1 MSWFIG
7 QEVVVLQETGTFKVA
22 VIEQS
27 HLVLEDENGF
37 TYRYPHA
44 LVAVRQH
51 VPSEHL
57 SIKDV
62 QTFQKVGLPK
72 NQRPGNPQLPTIDL
86 HAENLNL
93 PIGMGVHDILLAQLS
108 AFKNFCNAQ
117 HRSRKTKFLV
127 IHGAGEGRLKEEI
140 RGLVNSRMGI
150 QMHDAQWSNGAV
162 GASQIELVLQQF
174 EGF

>member
-7 QEVVVLQETGTFKVA
+7 QEVVVLQETGIFKVA
-22 VIEQS
+22 VIEHN

-44 LVAVRQH
+44 LVAARQH
-51 VPSEHL
+51 ISSEHL
-57 SIKDV
+57 PIKDV

-140 RGLVNSRMGI
+140 RGLVNSRSGI

-162 GASQIELVLQQF
+162 GVSQIELVLQQF
-174 EGF
+174 ECF

>member
-7 QEVVVLQETGTFKVA
+7 QEVVVLQETGIFKVA
-22 VIEQS
+22 VIEHN

-44 LVAVRQH
+44 LVAARQH
-51 VPSEHL
+51 ISSEHL
-57 SIKDV
+57 PIKDV
-62 QTFQKVGLPK
+62 QTFQQVGLPK

-140 RGLVNSRMGI
+140 RGLVNSRSGI

-162 GASQIELVLQQF
+162 GVSQIELVLQQF
-174 EGF
+174 ECF

>member
-22 VIEQS
+22 VIEHN

-44 LVAVRQH
+44 LVAARQH
-51 VPSEHL
+51 ISSEHL
-57 SIKDV
+57 PIKDV

-140 RGLVNSRMGI
+140 RGLVNSRSGI

-162 GASQIELVLQQF
+162 GVSQIELVLQQF
-174 EGF
+174 ECF